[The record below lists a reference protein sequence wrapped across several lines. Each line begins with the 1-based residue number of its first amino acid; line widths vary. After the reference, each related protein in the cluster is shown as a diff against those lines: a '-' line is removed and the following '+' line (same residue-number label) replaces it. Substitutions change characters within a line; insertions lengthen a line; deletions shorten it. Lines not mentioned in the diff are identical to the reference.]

1 MEAKEQ
7 EKTPESETE
16 DAGDS
21 GTAEDRAAV
30 ATEEAQGEG
39 PAEDA
44 GPEPETVE
52 DQLSRLQQERDSYLD
67 GLQRSRADLDNF
79 RRRATQEKLQA
90 ESRGKADLLRAL
102 LPILGNLRLA
112 LQHAEEDAG
121 AVKQGVEMIWQQFE
135 GFMRDQGIE
144 AVATI
149 GEPFDPAHHEALSTI
164 PAADGQLPDTI
175 VAEIKAGYFFEGR
188 LLTPAQVVVTRA
200 TAEPDPAAE

>member
-1 MEAKEQ
+1 MEANEQ

-16 DAGDS
+16 HAEDGGAV
-21 GTAEDRAAV
+21 EDRAGV
-30 ATEEAQGEG
+30 ATEEAQDEG

-44 GPEPETVE
+44 DAEPEAVE
-52 DQLSRLQQERDSYLD
+52 DQLSRLQEERDSYLD
-67 GLQRSRADLDNF
+67 GLQRSRADLDNY
-79 RRRATQEKLQA
+79 RRRATEEKLQA
-90 ESRGKADLLRAL
+90 ASRGKADLLRTL

-144 AVATI
+144 AVATV

-164 PAADGQLPDTI
+164 PAAGDQLPDTI

-188 LLTPAQVVVTRA
+188 LLTPAQVVVARST
-200 TAEPDPAAE
+200 TEPDPAAE